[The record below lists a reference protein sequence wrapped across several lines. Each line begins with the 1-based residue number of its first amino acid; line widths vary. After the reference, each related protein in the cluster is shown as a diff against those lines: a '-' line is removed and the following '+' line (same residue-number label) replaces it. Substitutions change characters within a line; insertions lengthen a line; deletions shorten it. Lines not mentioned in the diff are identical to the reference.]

1 MATQPANIDCHKPI
15 LIDAQETYRTL
26 INSIRDYAIYL
37 LDPTGIVLTWN
48 TGAERIKG
56 YSANEII
63 GHSFTCFYPEEALKR
78 GYPEFEMSEA
88 SRTGRFEGEGFRVRK
103 DGSQFWAGLVITAIY
118 GPNRELIGF
127 SKVVRDLTEQRHT
140 EERLGDSVK
149 ELKDIKFALDQS
161 TIVAFTDKQGTITY
175 VNDAFC
181 KISKYSEQ
189 ELLGQNH
196 RIINS
201 GHHPHEFF
209 INMWK
214 TIAKGQVWK
223 GEIKNRAKDG
233 SYYWVD
239 TTIVPLKDDQGK
251 PEQYIAIRHD
261 ITNRKQVEEELRA
274 SLKEVADIKFAL
286 DQSTIVAI
294 TDRKGDITYVNDAFC
309 RISKYSEQ
317 ELLGQNHRIINSGH
331 HPHEFFINMWKTIAK
346 GQVWKGE
353 IKNRAKDGSY
363 YWVDTTLV
371 PFVDSNGKPY
381 QYAAV
386 RHDITGRKKLELE
399 LEQAKEAA
407 EEANKKKSQF
417 IANMSHELRTPLN
430 AVISYSQMLKQG
442 IAGAINEKQHKYA
455 NNIEVS
461 GKHLLDMVNDIL
473 DIAKIEAG
481 KIQLA
486 FQQVEVKPLITDLQ
500 EVLAGMAEQK
510 KVKLG
515 FSTDSDLVRIMADP
529 ARLRQIFFNLISNA
543 IKFNRENGYAY
554 IRLYCSDD
562 QQWIIGE
569 VEDTGIG
576 IPKNKIGELF
586 TQFYQVDSSTSRAH
600 EGTGLGLAL
609 TRHLV
614 QLHGGT
620 ISVESEEGKGSKFTF
635 KIPMSPLRQSE
646 LKQSAIHNGK
656 SP

>member
-1 MATQPANIDCHKPI
+1 
-15 LIDAQETYRTL
+15 
-26 INSIRDYAIYL
+26 
-37 LDPTGIVLTWN
+37 
-48 TGAERIKG
+48 
-56 YSANEII
+56 
-63 GHSFTCFYPEEALKR
+63 
-78 GYPEFEMSEA
+78 MSEA